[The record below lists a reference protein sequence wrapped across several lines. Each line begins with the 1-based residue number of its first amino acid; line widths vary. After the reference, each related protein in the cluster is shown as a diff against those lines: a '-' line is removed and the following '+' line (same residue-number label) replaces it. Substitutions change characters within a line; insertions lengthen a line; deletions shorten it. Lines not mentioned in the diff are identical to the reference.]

1 MSELLE
7 FAEKYYLTKINV
19 EAWNNLT
26 PDMQEK
32 YLAEALRQVKSVDG
46 INIPDTLNDE
56 LKTAICEVCL
66 EILNSSDIETFSKLQ
81 RAGVTSISYG
91 NDSVSFNKNMTTAKT
106 SNCYINDYVYSLL
119 LPYIQRSYRIV

>member
-1 MSELLE
+1 MFELLE

-46 INIPDTLNDE
+46 INLPDMLNDE

-66 EILNSSDIETFSKLQ
+66 EILNNSDSETFSKLQ

-106 SNCYINDYVYSLL
+106 SNCYINDYAYSLL

>member
-1 MSELLE
+1 MFELLE

-32 YLAEALRQVKSVDG
+32 YLAEALRQVESVDG
-46 INIPDTLNDE
+46 INLPNVLNDE

-66 EILNSSDIETFSKLQ
+66 EILNSSDSETFSKLQ

-106 SNCYINDYVYSLL
+106 SNCYINDYTYSLL